1 MTAPLLPYGSAVQA
15 ALFCLLLLAASL
27 WDIRMRI
34 IPDTLSLLI
43 LLTGL
48 LAFTPIKLS
57 GALIGLP
64 MLGGALLADYAN
76 AGGIGG
82 GDVKFSAACG
92 VVLGIPVGT
101 TGLCLG
107 LSSFLLGYCV
117 FVIFCKRRQLPL
129 PSSALIAMP
138 MAPFLSV
145 GFIAVYFLDL
155 GGFIT

>member
-1 MTAPLLPYGSAVQA
+1 MTAPLLPHGGAVQA
-15 ALFCLLLLAASL
+15 VLFCLLLLAASL
-27 WDIRMRI
+27 WDIHMRT
-34 IPDTLSLLI
+34 IPDALSLLI

-48 LAFTPIKLS
+48 FECVPDKLP

-64 MLGGALLADYAN
+64 MLGGALLADYVKI
-76 AGGIGG
+76 GGIGG
-82 GDVKFSAACG
+82 GDVKLTTACG
-92 VVLGIPVGT
+92 VVLGFYAGT

-107 LSSFLLGYCV
+107 LGAFYLAYRVLILHCQ
-117 FVIFCKRRQLPL
+117 IKRQIPPDFTLT
-129 PSSALIAMP
+129 AIP